1 MGLMPLL
8 RRLLENA
15 IRSAVNETVDKALTR
30 LVRDPYVENL
40 FELVPS
46 ARKVGIVNLLE
57 IAMRAKLGK
66 PAERPLGSP
75 LPFSP
80 WEQLLLNPVHL
91 DRLPVKEDA
100 PINKRVTIGRR
111 AQKPLVIDIPVMI
124 AAMSFGGALSK
135 RAKIALA
142 KAATGAGTATNS
154 GEAGLLEEERAAAD
168 KFIGQYN
175 RGGWMNTP
183 DKYKRLDAIEI
194 QLGQGAQG
202 SAPQRTAAES
212 IGEDV
217 RRAFG
222 LKPGEDALIRSRL
235 PGVDS
240 KGDFVK
246 LVKRLRKETG
256 VPVGLKIAATHHL
269 EKELAVALDAEV
281 DFVTVDGAEGG
292 THGGAPTLQDD
303 LGLPTLYAVAR
314 AADFLAEQ
322 GAAGDVSLIATGG
335 LVTPGRMLKAM
346 ALGADA
352 VYIGTAAIMA
362 MVSDLVVEAAP
373 FEPPTSL
380 VVYSGKATDQ
390 LDVDKAAQHLL
401 RYLQAA
407 VREMELAAISVGKD
421 DLAALDRS
429 DLCALDPF
437 LARAIGVDYAAVAPA
452 ARDRFYRDW
461 PAWLAEADP
470 AGREADPMPLH

>member
-1 MGLMPLL
+1 ML
-8 RRLLENA
+8 RRMLENA

-40 FELVPS
+40 FEMVPS
-46 ARKVGIVNLLE
+46 ARKVGVVNLME
-57 IAMRAKLGK
+57 IAMRAKHGK
-66 PAERPLGSP
+66 PVERPLGSP

-91 DRLPVKEDA
+91 DRFPVKDDA
-100 PINKRVTIGRR
+100 PVNKRVTIGKR
-111 AQKPLVIDIPVMI
+111 AKKPLTIDIPVMI

-142 KAATGAGTATNS
+142 KAATSVGTATNS
-154 GEAGLLEEERAAAD
+154 GEAGLLEEERDAAD

-183 DKYKRLDAIEI
+183 EKYKRLDAVEI

-202 SAPQRTAAES
+202 SAPQRTAAKS
-212 IGEDV
+212 IGREFREV
-217 RRAFG
+217 YG
-222 LKPGEDALIRSRL
+222 LREGEDALIRSRL
-235 PGVDS
+235 PGVET
-240 KGDFVK
+240 KGDFIR
-246 LVKRLRKETG
+246 LVQRLRKETG

-269 EKELAVALDAEV
+269 ERELAIALEAEV

-314 AADFLAEQ
+314 AADYLKSR
-322 GAAGDVSLIATGG
+322 GAAGDVTLIATGG
-335 LVTPGRMLKAM
+335 LVTPGRMLKAL

-362 MVSDLVVEAAP
+362 MVSDLIVESMP
-373 FEPPTSL
+373 FEPPTSM

-390 LDVDKAAQHLL
+390 LDVDKAAQNLT
-401 RYLQAA
+401 RYLQAC
-407 VREMELAAISVGKD
+407 VREMELVAISIGRD
-421 DLAALDRS
+421 DFSAIDRS

-437 LARAIGVDYAAVAPA
+437 LAKAIGVDYAAVPPEAQA
-452 ARDRFYRDW
+452 EYFREW
-461 PAWLAEADP
+461 NAW
-470 AGREADPMPLH
+470 MPGMEKNTETLPLQ